1 MKAFKILG
9 IYFAELQEAWIY
21 FFVLIY
27 FCYISRNFYSQKQ
40 SSGGLSRKGNSV
52 KCLKENTYGFSFWA
66 EFQKAYT
73 YIKIVSRVGFFWWV
87 LHSSTEKFY
96 YRKPSN
102 PCICI
107 GMECKTN
114 LLIYVF
120 INFHKRSFISTAFL
134 KYFAKFSGKQV

>member
-21 FFVLIY
+21 FFGVYL
-27 FCYISRNFYSQKQ
+27 FLLHQKQ

-66 EFQKAYT
+66 EFQEAYT
-73 YIKIVSRVGFFWWV
+73 YIKIVSRVGFFRWV
-87 LHSSTEKFY
+87 LHSSAEKFY
-96 YRKPSN
+96 YRKPKN
-102 PCICI
+102 DCICI

-114 LLIYVF
+114 LLIYVL
-120 INFHKRSFISTAFL
+120 INFQKWSLISTAFL
-134 KYFAKFSGKQV
+134 KHFAKFSGKQV